1 MSWLM
6 KLLVVT
12 SEPIT
17 ADQLRAALPDD
28 VDPADAEVMVVAPAL
43 QQSGLRFWLSD
54 ADDAIERARQ
64 VRTETV
70 EQLGE
75 AGVSASGDTGESDPM
90 QAIEDAVNIFSPERI
105 LLFTQGEGY
114 REQLD
119 EGKLR
124 ERLGVPVDHA
134 STA

>member
-1 MSWLM
+1 MSSLM

-28 VDPADAEVMVVAPAL
+28 IEPTDAEVMVVAPAL
-43 QQSGLRFWLSD
+43 QQSGFRFWLSD
-54 ADDAIERARQ
+54 ADGAIDRARQ

-90 QAIEDAVNIFSPERI
+90 QAIEDAVNIFSPDRI
-105 LLFTQGEGY
+105 LIFTGGEGY
-114 REQLD
+114 RENLD
-119 EGKLR
+119 EAELQR
-124 ERLGVPVDHA
+124 RFGVPVDRA
-134 STA
+134 S

>member
-1 MSWLM
+1 MSPLM

-12 SEPIT
+12 TEPIT
-17 ADQLRAALPDD
+17 ADQLRAALPED
-28 VDPADAEVMVVAPAL
+28 VDPSDAEVMVVAPAL
-43 QQSGLRFWLSD
+43 QQSGLKFWLSD

-90 QAIEDAVNIFSPERI
+90 QAIEDAVNVFSPDRI
-105 LLFTQGEGY
+105 LVFTHGQGY
-114 REQLD
+114 REDLD
-119 EGKLR
+119 EGELE
-124 ERLGVPVDHA
+124 ERFGIPVA
-134 STA
+134 RA